1 MRREEA
7 EERSRTAGRGKN
19 FLLETWYCGIINQK
33 LEEAVEKGQFEVKV
47 RFPARSHVARHQ
59 QRFIELYEAQGYE
72 VHFRPNYVHIEPSM
86 WDMIIRWLPEEKPT
100 AKLTD

>member
-33 LEEAVEKGQFEVKV
+33 LEEAVEKV
-47 RFPARSHVARHQ
+47 
-59 QRFIELYEAQGYE
+59 
-72 VHFRPNYVHIEPSM
+72 
-86 WDMIIRWLPEEKPT
+86 EK
-100 AKLTD
+100 A